1 MSATH
6 AMDVDTP
13 SVTAK
18 WMDGLLSVRHV
29 DGSNV
34 HVSMTL
40 APSPSAMNATITHA
54 AVSSALNAHPS
65 AMKRVNAP
73 SAIPLPLKQ
82 IPLNKYP

>member
-1 MSATH
+1 
-6 AMDVDTP
+6 MDVDTP
-13 SVTAK
+13 CATVYQVKKNTS
-18 WMDGLLSVRHV
+18 LSVRHV

-34 HVSMTL
+34 HVIITL

-65 AMKRVNAP
+65 AMKMVNAP
-73 SAIPLPLKQ
+73 NVMPKQ

>member
-1 MSATH
+1 
-6 AMDVDTP
+6 MDVDTP

-18 WMDGLLSVRHV
+18 WMDGLLSARHV

-82 IPLNKYP
+82 IP